1 VSETSRPPLRDR
13 LSERAAALKRETHAL
28 VLAYADP
35 RTPLLAKVVTVLTVA
50 YALSPI
56 DLIPDPIPVLG
67 YLDDLLIVPAGIAL
81 ARLLI
86 PEHVMADARN
96 RAADPATEARLG
108 RWGGVIVAVVWAVAA
123 LTVAAFVW
131 RLLRR

>member
-1 VSETSRPPLRDR
+1 MVAESLRDR
-13 LSERAAALKRETHAL
+13 MKRWAAGLKRETHVL

-35 RTPLLAKVVTVLTVA
+35 RTPLLARVITVLTVA

-81 ARLLI
+81 AYRLI
-86 PEHVMADARN
+86 PDEVLADARE
-96 RAADPATEARLG
+96 AAIDPALEARLG
-108 RWGGVIVAVVWAVAA
+108 RWGAGLVIGAWVLAA
-123 LTVAAFVW
+123 LVIGAIVW
-131 RLLRR
+131 RMLGR